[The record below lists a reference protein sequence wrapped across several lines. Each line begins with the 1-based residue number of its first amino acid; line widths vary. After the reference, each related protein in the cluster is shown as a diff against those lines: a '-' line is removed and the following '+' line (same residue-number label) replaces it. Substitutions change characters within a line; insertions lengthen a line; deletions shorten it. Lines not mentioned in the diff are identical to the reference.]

1 MEDDA
6 MNEER
11 TDLKNPR
18 ELLDLVGETVGRSPW
33 RLIDQQLVDE
43 FARITGDDQWIHVD
57 PKAAAKG
64 PFGGTIAH
72 GYLTLSLCSVMV
84 GEAISISG
92 SELVINYGL
101 NRVRFPAPTRVGSRV
116 RARVEVQ
123 DASELPGGIQ
133 GVFHVEIEREG
144 EEKPACAADLVFRY
158 VLPGAVDQG

>member
-1 MEDDA
+1 VTTEQQTA
-6 MNEER
+6 LES
-11 TDLKNPR
+11 PR
-18 ELLDLVGETVGRSPW
+18 ELLDLVGKTVGRSPW
-33 RLIDQQLVDE
+33 RLVDQQLVDE
-43 FARITGDDQWIHVD
+43 FGRITGDEQWIHVD
-57 PKAAAKG
+57 PKAAAEG